1 MADDERKTI
10 AVSPETKDRLDKQ
23 GGKGDSYD
31 DIIKRILDIVEKR

>member
-1 MADDERKTI
+1 MADNDKTTI
-10 AVSPETKDRLDKQ
+10 AVANETKDRLDKQ